1 MQRRLG
7 SSHSHQGEEDSGIAA
22 AAFRQQQQRAQ
33 IQLQQQLQQLLAA
46 SGSVPGSGSSFN
58 NSSLLSSSQQQQAA
72 ALALVSDMRAAALEA
87 QLRQAVQLQQ
97 LNNHQQIVLG
107 QQQQQDHLLL
117 ARALAGKNHSQFGFN
132 LINPEH
138 QQQIFSQNRQQQQQQ
153 QHPSNLQELELRLLQ
168 EQKLIDRQKQQQQQR
183 ANLLATVA
191 SEVPQDGQTNG
202 SGEITAEDLKN
213 NTVTKPNV
221 TLTSGLDRKQ
231 LHMKNIVGE
240 DVKTSVPRP
249 SSTICETVQENKI
262 NVPPGAILVPCRA
275 RGMPM
280 DHNFKVSW
288 LSFISIEIFATF
300 MTNFYSCMFPWLRRH
315 IL

>member
-22 AAFRQQQQRAQ
+22 AAYRQQQQRAQ

-46 SGSVPGSGSSFN
+46 SGSVPGSGSGSSFN

-97 LNNHQQIVLG
+97 LNNHQQLVLG
-107 QQQQQDHLLL
+107 QQQQQGNLLL
-117 ARALAGKNHSQFGFN
+117 ARALAGKNHSQLGFN
-132 LINPEH
+132 LLNPEH

-168 EQKLIDRQKQQQQQR
+168 EQKLIDRQKQQQQHQQQQR

-202 SGEITAEDLKN
+202 SNEITAEDFKN
-213 NTVTKPNV
+213 KTVAKPNV
-221 TLTSGLDRKQ
+221 TLASGLDRKQ
-231 LHMKNIVGE
+231 HHMKNIVCE

-249 SSTICETVQENKI
+249 TSTICETVPENKI

-288 LSFISIEIFATF
+288 LCSQVSDCFRF
-300 MTNFYSCMFPWLRRH
+300 H
-315 IL
+315 V